1 MMTMALRLSVC
12 ALGAFMLGGCAMQ
25 ATGFVNDKSVSVR
38 AATTEAVVA
47 EDGKCTA
54 TISIDP
60 ALFRNKPDE
69 GLIGMTECEIV
80 AIKGAPLSVQTGSS
94 STSRRETTMLYMEP
108 TGKAVFLFSDN
119 RLIKIVR

>member
-1 MMTMALRLSVC
+1 MMTTGLRLFGLV
-12 ALGAFMLGGCAMQ
+12 LGAALLGGCAMQ
-25 ATGFVNDKSVSVR
+25 ATGIVNDKSVSVR

-94 STSRRETTMLYMEP
+94 STSRRETTMLYMES

>member
-1 MMTMALRLSVC
+1 MTMISVRYTALALTAVLLS
-12 ALGAFMLGGCAMQ
+12 GCAMQ

-69 GLIGMTECEIV
+69 GLLGMTECEIV

>member
-1 MMTMALRLSVC
+1 MTMNCVRYSTLALIATL
-12 ALGAFMLGGCAMQ
+12 LGGCAMQ
-25 ATGFVNDKSVSVR
+25 A
-38 AATTEAVVA
+38 TEAVVA

-69 GLIGMTECEIV
+69 GLLGMTECEIV

>member
-1 MMTMALRLSVC
+1 MMTSVRLTAL
-12 ALGAFMLGGCAMQ
+12 ALGAALLGGCAMQ
-25 ATGFVNDKSVSVR
+25 ATGFVNDKQASVR
-38 AATTEAVVA
+38 AATTEAVVG
-47 EDGKCTA
+47 EDGQCTA

-60 ALFRNKPDE
+60 ALFRNRPDD

-80 AIKGAPLSVQTGSS
+80 AVKGAPLSVQTGSS

>member
-1 MMTMALRLSVC
+1 MMMNFARIAGL
-12 ALGAFMLGGCAMQ
+12 ALGAALLGGCAMQ
-25 ATGFVNDKSVSVR
+25 ATGFVNDKTVSVR

>member
-1 MMTMALRLSVC
+1 MTMISVRYTAL
-12 ALGAFMLGGCAMQ
+12 ALTAVLLGGCAMQ

-69 GLIGMTECEIV
+69 GLLGMTECEIV

>member
-1 MMTMALRLSVC
+1 MMTTGLRLSVL
-12 ALGAFMLGGCAMQ
+12 ALGAALLGGCAMQ
-25 ATGFVNDKSVSVR
+25 ATGIVNDKSVSVR

>member
-1 MMTMALRLSVC
+1 MTMNFVRYYAL
-12 ALGAFMLGGCAMQ
+12 ALTAALLGGCAMQ
-25 ATGFVNDKSVSVR
+25 ATGFVNEKAVSVR
-38 AATTEAVVA
+38 AATTEAVVG

-60 ALFRNKPDE
+60 ALFRDKPDE
-69 GLIGMTECEIV
+69 GLLGMTECEIV
-80 AIKGAPLSVQTGSS
+80 AVKGAPLSVQTGSS

>member
-1 MMTMALRLSVC
+1 MTMNCVRYSTLALIATL
-12 ALGAFMLGGCAMQ
+12 LGGCAMQ

-69 GLIGMTECEIV
+69 GLLGMT
-80 AIKGAPLSVQTGSS
+80 
-94 STSRRETTMLYMEP
+94 
-108 TGKAVFLFSDN
+108 
-119 RLIKIVR
+119 

>member
-1 MMTMALRLSVC
+1 MMNWALRLSIVGM
-12 ALGAFMLGGCAMQ
+12 AASLIAGCAMQ

-38 AATTEAVVA
+38 VATTEPVVA

-80 AIKGAPLSVQTGSS
+80 AIKGTPLSVQTGSS

>member
-1 MMTMALRLSVC
+1 MMKFARISALVF
-12 ALGAFMLGGCAMQ
+12 ATAMLGGCAMQ
-25 ATGFVNDKSVSVR
+25 ATGFVNDKQATIR

-60 ALFRNKPDE
+60 ALFRNKPDD
-69 GLIGMTECEIV
+69 GLMGMTECEIV

-94 STSRRETTMLYMEP
+94 STSRRETTILYMEP

>member
-1 MMTMALRLSVC
+1 MTMNCVRYSTLALIATL
-12 ALGAFMLGGCAMQ
+12 LGGCAMQ
-25 ATGFVNDKSVSVR
+25 ATGFVNDNSVSVR

-69 GLIGMTECEIV
+69 GLLGMTECEIV
-80 AIKGAPLSVQTGSS
+80 AIKGTPLSVQTGSS

>member
-1 MMTMALRLSVC
+1 MTMNYVRYSTLALIATL
-12 ALGAFMLGGCAMQ
+12 LGGCAMQ

-38 AATTEAVVA
+38 AATTKAVVA

-69 GLIGMTECEIV
+69 GLLGMTECEIV
-80 AIKGAPLSVQTGSS
+80 AIKGTPLSVQTGSS